1 MKQLQPVIWMKGTFL
16 SPQHLQTQDRF
27 LENTLRFQLESL
39 AFQPWGFSEL
49 QINHEALAAG
59 DFSITSASRHLS
71 RTGSSSI
78 SPIPTARRIPSRS
91 PSSSIRTNRKSASI
105 SASRITGI
113 ADSTFDVRA

>member
-59 DFSITSASRHLS
+59 DFSITRASGIFPDGL
-71 RTGSSSI
+71 I
-78 SPIPTARRIPSRS
+78 FDIPNSDGAPHSVPLAEQFDPDQQQI
-91 PSSSIRTNRKSASI
+91 
-105 SASRITGI
+105 GI
-113 ADSTFDVRA
+113 YLILCWKLRNLTEHR

>member
-59 DFSITSASRHLS
+59 DFSITRA
-71 RTGSSSI
+71 TGIFPDGLVFDIPNSDGA
-78 SPIPTARRIPSRS
+78 PIPFRS
-91 PSSSIRTNRKSASI
+91 PSSSIRTNRRSEFTL
-105 SASRITGI
+105 ASRTTAI
-113 ADSTFDVRA
+113 AD